1 MVLVKCAIV
10 TFFSFSEN
18 WQKGGH
24 ARRRQLRRRSDA
36 SMLGEADFIGKFMRL
51 LSGSNESLFFS
62 HSSFTDALLS
72 FVSLFDSSIVML
84 HFESK
89 SEFKY
94 CVIV

>member
-1 MVLVKCAIV
+1 MPSSRSLALAKIGK
-10 TFFSFSEN
+10 
-18 WQKGGH
+18 KGVMH
-24 ARRRQLRRRSDA
+24 VVDKLRKRSDA

-89 SEFKY
+89 SEFK
-94 CVIV
+94 